1 MTYRVLAER
10 DKGALRDRITG
21 RISDLGSV
29 GAEAELRR
37 EQETEKV
44 MGSQCSCWQLNSE
57 PVDKQPVLITAEPS
71 LQPLASASLL

>member
-1 MTYRVLAER
+1 VTYRVLAER

-37 EQETEKV
+37 EQETE
-44 MGSQCSCWQLNSE
+44 W
-57 PVDKQPVLITAEPS
+57 PS
-71 LQPLASASLL
+71 GSLLLIPALVPPPVPRGRKASV